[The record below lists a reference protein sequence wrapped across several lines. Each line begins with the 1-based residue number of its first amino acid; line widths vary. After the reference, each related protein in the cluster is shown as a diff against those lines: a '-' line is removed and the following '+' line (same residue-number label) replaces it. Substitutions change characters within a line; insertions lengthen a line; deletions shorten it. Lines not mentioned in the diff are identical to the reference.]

1 MEADVFCKF
10 IDGDI
15 PTEFVYRDDDVAVF
29 ADINPKAP
37 VHLLIVPVRHYT
49 GIADFSETDGKL
61 LGHMLRI
68 AHTIADERGLHE
80 GYRLIINEGA
90 HGNKIVPHLHIHLLG
105 GKNLGPKI
113 VAE

>member
-1 MEADVFCKF
+1 MEADVFCK
-10 IDGDI
+10 IIAGDI
-15 PTEFVYRDDDVAVF
+15 PTEFVYHDEDVAVF

-37 VHLLIVPVRHYT
+37 VHLLIVPVRHYA
-49 GIADFSETDGKL
+49 GIADVSESDGKL

-68 AHTIADERGLHE
+68 AHTIAGERGLDQ

-90 HGNKIVPHLHIHLLG
+90 HGNKIVPHLHMHLLG